1 MSVLT
6 SAERALLLEAAFAG
20 VNHGLW
26 RQVRAIVPVVPK
38 LVTDSD
44 DCAVC
49 MAVLLLGLEAP
60 EEAKRV
66 LEHVNT
72 PDADVVKHGFS
83 L

>member
-6 SAERALLLEAAFAG
+6 SAERQLLLETAFAG
-20 VNHGLW
+20 VNHGLL
-26 RQVRAIVPVVPK
+26 RQVRAIVPVVPS
-38 LVTDSD
+38 LVSDSD
-44 DCAVC
+44 ACAVC
-49 MAVLLLGLEAP
+49 MAVLLLGLDAP

-72 PDADVVKHGFS
+72 PDAKVVKQCFS

>member
-1 MSVLT
+1 M
-6 SAERALLLEAAFAG
+6 LETAFAG

-26 RQVRAIVPVVPK
+26 RQVRAIVPVVPN
-38 LVTDSD
+38 LVTDRD

-60 EEAKRV
+60 EEAVRV

-72 PDADVVKHGFS
+72 PDANVVKQCFS

>member
-6 SAERALLLEAAFAG
+6 SAERQLLLETAFAG

-26 RQVRAIVPVVPK
+26 RQVRAIVPVVPN
-38 LVTDSD
+38 LVTDRD

-60 EEAKRV
+60 EEAVRV

-72 PDADVVKHGFS
+72 PDANVVKQCFS